1 MTKRLF
7 TLAIMSILALSAWAG
22 DNTVSSTTIWE
33 FSSQTVGDLTEN
45 KNINGLW
52 LRASSG
58 GKIQFQNLKRSGTF
72 SDGSTWTTMTNNEN
86 GVAAY
91 IAANANLTPTS
102 SYFTSYNVSDGNR
115 VRRCAALETTVRG
128 NFM

>member
-1 MTKRLF
+1 MIKRFF
-7 TLAIMSILALSAWAG
+7 TLAMMTILAITAWAD

-86 GVAAY
+86 GVAAISRGFLY
-91 IAANANLTPTS
+91 QSPLQK
-102 SYFTSYNVSDGNR
+102 R
-115 VRRCAALETTVRG
+115 VFLL
-128 NFM
+128 FIFKI